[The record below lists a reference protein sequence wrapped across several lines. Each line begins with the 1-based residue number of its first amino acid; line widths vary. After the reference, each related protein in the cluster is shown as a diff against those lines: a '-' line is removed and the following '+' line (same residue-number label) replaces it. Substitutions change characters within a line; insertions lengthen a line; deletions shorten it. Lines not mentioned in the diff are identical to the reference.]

1 MSNFC
6 LKKDETL
13 KAAAAHLY
21 PDFTP
26 RAPPPPPGFICLFAQ
41 LERLI
46 CGAIIPSY
54 ECWIADF
61 ISFVFGHE
69 EEVISESNLC
79 PLLLICIC
87 FNPELKSAL
96 ALIKCLF
103 FI

>member
-6 LKKDETL
+6 LKKGQTL
-13 KAAAAHLY
+13 KASAAHLY
-21 PDFTP
+21 PDFSQS
-26 RAPPPPPGFICLFAQ
+26 APPGFICLFAQ